1 MDKKPCPHKLKLNKT
16 ESIFGLKRVNAVVDC
31 HFCGKRAISGKVMA
45 LDLFDRDFKP
55 NGDVRTWWLKKEAY
69 PDGI

>member
-1 MDKKPCPHKLKLNKT
+1 
-16 ESIFGLKRVNAVVDC
+16 
-31 HFCGKRAISGKVMA
+31 MA